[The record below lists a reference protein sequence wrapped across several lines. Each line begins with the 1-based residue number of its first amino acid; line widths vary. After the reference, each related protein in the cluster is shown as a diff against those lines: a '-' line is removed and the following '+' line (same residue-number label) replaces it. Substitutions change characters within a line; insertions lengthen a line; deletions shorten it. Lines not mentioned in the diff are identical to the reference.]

1 MMKIFYA
8 VQATGNGHIS
18 RAMELLPYLE
28 RYGKVDI
35 FLSGANN
42 SLDLDAS
49 VRYRSK
55 GLSLFYT
62 NSGGLNYWQISRQ
75 VLSPL
80 RIFREVRDLPVEKY
94 DLVINDFECI
104 TSLACAYKKVSSVN
118 FGHQASFVSSKVP
131 RPAKSDPIGA
141 WILRNYARATQYV
154 GLHFKQY
161 DDFIL
166 PPVIKKE
173 ILQAD
178 PQDKSY
184 ITVYLS
190 SYSDAAV
197 RQYLRPLKEFR
208 WQVFSKEVRQPVQDG
223 NILFIPVSRAAFNKS
238 LINCSAILTGAGF
251 ETPAEALYLGK
262 KLMVIPIRGQYEQ
275 FCNAAAL
282 TRMGV
287 PVLDKLDAGFEGAFR
302 SWMGLRKRPHLHL
315 DYSTEAI
322 VSYLMHHCTQEKKDA
337 LDMLYPDAVFN

>member
-1 MMKIFYA
+1 MKIFYA

-42 SLDLDAS
+42 SLNMDAS
-49 VRYRSK
+49 VKYRSK

-62 NSGGLNYWQISRQ
+62 NSGGLNYWQIGKQ
-75 VLSPL
+75 VSPL
-80 RIFREVRDLPVEKY
+80 RIWREIRDLPVEKY

-104 TSLACAYKKVSSVN
+104 TSLACAFKKVPSVS

-131 RPAKSDPIGA
+131 RPEKKDPMGA
-141 WILRNYARATQYV
+141 WILRNYARATQYI
-154 GLHFKQY
+154 GLHFRQY

-173 ILQAD
+173 ILQAE
-178 PQDKSY
+178 PQNKGY

-190 SYSDAAV
+190 SYSDATV
-197 RQYLRPLKEFR
+197 RHHLRPLKEYR
-208 WQVFSKEVRQPVQDG
+208 WQVFSKEVTQPVQDG
-223 NILFIPVSRAAFNKS
+223 NILFVPVNKAAFNKS

-282 TRMGV
+282 SRMGV
-287 PVLDKLDAGFEGAFR
+287 PVLDALDASFEAVFR
-302 SWMGLRKRPHLHL
+302 PWMAQKKRPHLHL

-322 VSYLMHHCTQEKKDA
+322 ISYLMHHCAQKKKDA
-337 LDMLYPDAVFN
+337 LDMLYPDAIFN

>member
-1 MMKIFYA
+1 MKIFYA

-75 VLSPL
+75 VLPPL
-80 RIFREVRDLPVEKY
+80 RIFREIRDLPVEKY

>member
-75 VLSPL
+75 VLPPL
-80 RIFREVRDLPVEKY
+80 RIFREIRDLPVEKY

>member
-1 MMKIFYA
+1 MKIFYA

-18 RAMELLPYLE
+18 RAMELLPFLE
-28 RYGKVDI
+28 RYGQVDI

-42 SLDLDAS
+42 SLNLDAS
-49 VRYRSK
+49 VKFRSK

-62 NSGGLNYWQISRQ
+62 NTGGLNYGQIIRR
-75 VLSPL
+75 LSPL
-80 RIFREVRDLPVEKY
+80 RIWREVRDLPVEKY
-94 DLVINDFECI
+94 DLIINDFESI
-104 TSLACAYKKVSSVN
+104 TSLACAYKKVQSVN
-118 FGHQASFVSSKVP
+118 FGHQASFVSAKVP
-131 RPAKSDPIGA
+131 LPEKKDPLGA

-178 PQDKSY
+178 PRDNGYVS
-184 ITVYLS
+184 VYLS
-190 SYSDAAV
+190 SYSDATV
-197 RQYLRPLKEFR
+197 RRYLQPLKEFR
-208 WQVFSKEVRQPVQDG
+208 WQVFSKEVSQPVQDG
-223 NILFIPVSRAAFNKS
+223 NILFIPVSRSTFNKS
-238 LINCSAILTGAGF
+238 LTNCSAILTGAGF

-282 TRMGV
+282 ARMGV
-287 PVLDKLDAGFEGAFR
+287 PVLDTLDANFEGVFR
-302 SWMGLRKRPHLHL
+302 PWMAQRKRPHLHL
-315 DYSTEAI
+315 DYTTEAI
-322 VSYLMHHCTQEKKDA
+322 VSYLMHHCTQKKKHA

>member
-1 MMKIFYA
+1 MRIFYA

-18 RAMELLPYLE
+18 RAMELLPHLE
-28 RYGKVDI
+28 RYGRVDV

-42 SLDLDAS
+42 SLVPDIP

-62 NSGGLNYWQISRQ
+62 NTGGLNYVEILRQ
-75 VLSPL
+75 LSPP
-80 RIFREVRDLPVEKY
+80 RVWREVRDLPVEKY

-104 TSLACAYKKVSSVN
+104 TSLACAYKKVASVN
-118 FGHQASFVSSKVP
+118 FGHQASFVSNKVP
-131 RPAKSDPIGA
+131 RPEKSDPVGA

-154 GLHFKQY
+154 GLHFLQY

-178 PQDKSY
+178 ACDMGH

-190 SYSDAAV
+190 SYGDATV
-197 RQYLRPLKEFR
+197 RQYLRPLKEWR
-208 WQVFSKEVRQPVQDG
+208 WQVFSKEVSRPVEDG
-223 NILFIPVSRAAFNKS
+223 NILFLPVGKTAFNRS
-238 LINCSAILTGAGF
+238 LITCSALLTGAGF

-262 KLMVIPIRGQYEQ
+262 KLMVMPIRGQYEQ

-282 TRMGV
+282 AKMGV
-287 PVLDKLDAGFEGAFR
+287 PVLHALDGEFERTFR
-302 SWMGLRKRPHLHL
+302 AWMEQRKRPRLHL
-315 DYSTEAI
+315 DHSTDAI
-322 VSYLMHHCTQEKKDA
+322 VSYLMHHCAPRKKGA
-337 LDMLYPDAVFN
+337 LDLLYPDAVFN

>member
-1 MMKIFYA
+1 MKIFYA

-28 RYGKVDI
+28 RYGQVDI

-42 SLDLDAS
+42 SLNLDTS
-49 VRYRSK
+49 VKYRSK

-62 NSGGLNYWQISRQ
+62 HSGGLNYWPIVRQ
-75 VLSPL
+75 LSPQ
-80 RIFREVRDLPVEKY
+80 RIWREVRDLPVEKY

-104 TSLACAYKKVSSVN
+104 TSLACAYKKVASVN
-118 FGHQASFVSSKVP
+118 FGHQASFVSAKVP
-131 RPAKSDPIGA
+131 RPEKTDLMGA

-173 ILQAD
+173 ILQAE
-178 PQDKSY
+178 PQDKGY

-190 SYSDAAV
+190 SYSDATV
-197 RQYLRPLKEFR
+197 RRYLGPLKEFR
-208 WQVFSKEVRQPVQDG
+208 WQVFSKEVKQPVQDG
-223 NILFIPVSRAAFNKS
+223 NILFIPVSKSAFNKS

-262 KLMVIPIRGQYEQ
+262 KLLVIPIRGQYEQ
-275 FCNAAAL
+275 YCNAAAL
-282 TRMGV
+282 SKMGV
-287 PVLDKLDAGFEGAFR
+287 PVLDALDAGFEPVFR
-302 SWMGLRKRPHLHL
+302 SWMGQKRKLHWHL
-315 DYSTEAI
+315 DYSTESI
-322 VSYLMHHCTQEKKDA
+322 VSYLMHHCTQKKKDA